1 MDINILK
8 NLNYEENEIKIQQF
22 CRSPLEQVRLLGG
35 FSSVKSVR
43 GNRIMLIVDQLIWYI
58 PYSYKC
64 FFVLEAL
71 FVLIFSCTKSKRSHE
86 SCSNCPRHFVLLV
99 YNDSLGF
106 IFNGQGCFC
115 LLCEATRVARN
126 FAPHIPLIPIS
137 LKMHRFWGKQR
148 MQ

>member
-1 MDINILK
+1 MDINRLK
-8 NLNYEENEIKIQQF
+8 NLNNEANEIKIQQF

-71 FVLIFSCTKSKRSHE
+71 FVLFFSCSKTKRSHE
-86 SCSNCPRHFVLLV
+86 SCLNCPRHFVLLV

-106 IFNGQGCFC
+106 IFNGQEFFC

-126 FAPHIPLIPIS
+126 FAPHIPLIAIS
-137 LKMHRFWGKQR
+137 LKMHRF
-148 MQ
+148 

>member
-1 MDINILK
+1 MDINRLK
-8 NLNYEENEIKIQQF
+8 NLNYKEDEIKIQQF
-22 CRSPLEQVRLLGG
+22 CRSPLEQVLLLGG
-35 FSSVKSVR
+35 SSSVKSVR

-106 IFNGQGCFC
+106 ILNGQGCFC

-137 LKMHRFWGKQR
+137 LKMHRF
-148 MQ
+148 